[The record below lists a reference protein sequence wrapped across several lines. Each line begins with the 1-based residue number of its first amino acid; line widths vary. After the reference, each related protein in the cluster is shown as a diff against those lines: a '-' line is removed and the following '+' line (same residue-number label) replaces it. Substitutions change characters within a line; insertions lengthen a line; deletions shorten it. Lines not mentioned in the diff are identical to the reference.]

1 MAKRSKPLKA
11 PDKLVFLL
19 SFVPYLLERRVV
31 DVAEA
36 AQHFGMTEEE
46 IRDAVRLIATSGL
59 PGSTGTY
66 QPNDLFDIDWD
77 SFEDDDVIVI
87 VHHVAIDDAPRL
99 SAREAAALMA
109 GLQYLSASPE
119 SAGSASLASLRAKLA
134 AGASSAP
141 SRLGG
146 RRDGG
151 RRVARAH
158 PRGRR
163 RGPSARVRL
172 PECRGE
178 RGRRRADP
186 LRIISQDADWYLQA
200 YCHTR
205 EDVRNFRVDRM
216 SDLLLT
222 DEPIGDHSH
231 RIVPDTLFQGS
242 DSDLDVVVDVSPA
255 PFRCSPTTSRTRAP
269 ARSTGDSGSR
279 SALAH
284 VHGLKR
290 LVGGAAWPGHRGRAP
305 RGARCGG
312 GLGERRAGGYSERR
326 TVETGRD
333 RPSRRR
339 PGLTRTRAGHL
350 VGVVCCPD
358 R

>member
-1 MAKRSKPLKA
+1 MAKRAKPLKA

-19 SFVPYLLERRVV
+19 SFVPYLLEQRVV

-36 AQHFGMTEEE
+36 AQHFGMTEAE

-119 SAGSASLASLRAKLA
+119 NAGSASLASLRAKLT

-141 SRLGG
+141 SRLAVAETEADESLGLIREAVAEG
-146 RRDGG
+146 RQLEFDYLN
-151 RRVARAH
+151 A
-158 PRGRR
+158 
-163 RGPSARVRL
+163 
-172 PECRGE
+172 RGE

-200 YCHTR
+200 FCHTR

-216 SDLLLT
+216 SELVLT
-222 DEPIGDHSH
+222 DEPIGDHSRSH
-231 RIVPDTLFQGS
+231 RARHPVP
-242 DSDLDVVVDVSPA
+242 
-255 PFRCSPTTSRTRAP
+255 
-269 ARSTGDSGSR
+269 
-279 SALAH
+279 
-284 VHGLKR
+284 
-290 LVGGAAWPGHRGRAP
+290 
-305 RGARCGG
+305 
-312 GLGERRAGGYSERR
+312 GLGLG
-326 TVETGRD
+326 
-333 RPSRRR
+333 SRRR
-339 PGLTRTRAGHL
+339 RRRLARNAAAAVRLPRRLDHPRGGRPDARHPPAGARARPEAPRRRPAGPRHGGRAGRGASSGRG
-350 VGVVCCPD
+350 VGGGGTGRIFRP
-358 R
+358 

>member
-19 SFVPYLLERRVV
+19 SLVPYLLEQRVV

-77 SFEDDDVIVI
+77 SFEEDDVIVI

-99 SAREAAALMA
+99 SAREAAALIA

-119 SAGSASLASLRAKLA
+119 NAGSASLASLMAKLT
-134 AGASSAP
+134 AGASAAP
-141 SRLGG
+141 SRLAVAESEADASLAVIRSAVAEG
-146 RRDGG
+146 RQLEFDYLN
-151 RRVARAH
+151 A
-158 PRGRR
+158 
-163 RGPSARVRL
+163 
-172 PECRGE
+172 RGE
-178 RGRRRADP
+178 AGRRRADP

-216 SDLLLT
+216 SALLVT
-222 DEPIGDHSH
+222 DEPVGDHSH
-231 RIVPDTLFQGS
+231 TTVPDTLFQGS
-242 DSDLDVVVDVSPA
+242 ETDLDVVVDVA
-255 PFRCSPTTSRTRAP
+255 PETLPLLADYLADSRTHEVDGRL
-269 ARSTGDSGSR
+269 RVTLR
-279 SALAH
+279 VAH

-290 LVGGAAWPGHRGRAP
+290 LVA
-305 RGARCGG
+305 
-312 GLGERRAGGYSERR
+312 GL
-326 TVETGRD
+326 
-333 RPSRRR
+333 
-339 PGLTRTRAGHL
+339 PGLVTVVSPAEARAAVESWAAAGL
-350 VGVVCCPD
+350 AGYASAEASVTQSETD
-358 R
+358 DSSNR

>member
-19 SFVPYLLERRVV
+19 SFVPYLLEQRVV

-36 AQHFGMTEEE
+36 AQHFGMTEED

-77 SFEDDDVIVI
+77 SFEEDDVIVI

-99 SAREAAALMA
+99 SAREAAALIA

-119 SAGSASLASLRAKLA
+119 NAGSASLASLMAKLT
-134 AGASSAP
+134 AGASAAP
-141 SRLGG
+141 SRLAVAESQADASLAVIRRAVAQG
-146 RRDGG
+146 RQLEFDYLN
-151 RRVARAH
+151 A
-158 PRGRR
+158 
-163 RGPSARVRL
+163 
-172 PECRGE
+172 RGE
-178 RGRRRADP
+178 AGRRRADP
-186 LRIISQDADWYLQA
+186 LRIISQDVDWYLQA

-216 SDLLLT
+216 SALVVT

-231 RIVPDTLFQGS
+231 RTVPDTLFQGS
-242 DSDLDVVVDVSPA
+242 DTDLDVVVDVA
-255 PFRCSPTTSRTRAP
+255 PETLPLLADYLADSRTHEVDGRL
-269 ARSTGDSGSR
+269 RVTLR
-279 SALAH
+279 LAH

-290 LVGGAAWPGHRGRAP
+290 LVA
-305 RGARCGG
+305 
-312 GLGERRAGGYSERR
+312 GL
-326 TVETGRD
+326 
-333 RPSRRR
+333 
-339 PGLTRTRAGHL
+339 PGLVTVVSPPEARAAVEGWASAGL
-350 VGVVCCPD
+350 AGYESAEASDTQSDTDERPNG
-358 R
+358 